1 MPNETEFTSFSV
13 IKERVPVDLSCEYAI
28 KIRPIW
34 EVGRD
39 KLVGLTASPSEE
51 TLKSLRMQRASHVT
65 RKALGVRYMRR
76 LPISCFII
84 AKDEADRIGRTI
96 ESVQP
101 WVNEVIVVDSGSTD
115 DTMAVAIRAGA
126 RAISNAWPGF
136 GQQKRFAEDQCTN
149 DWLLNID
156 ADEVVTP
163 ELCREIEAL
172 FANGSP
178 PCVAYGMP
186 VQLVYPGAS
195 KPRRWARDHWCIRL
209 YDRRAVRF
217 RASAVH
223 DSVVTGSH
231 RYGRLQGAL
240 HHFSMRSFGDMKRK
254 LNERTWL
261 SVEHAELLSSAGLI
275 PRLLTEMPMNF
286 LKYYITRR
294 HFTGGLMGLRYASIH
309 SWYRFLKIYRVWHER
324 TFGAGVLNAGQV
336 PNKRSESID
345 APDNELPRNNAESNQ
360 T

>member
-1 MPNETEFTSFSV
+1 
-13 IKERVPVDLSCEYAI
+13 
-28 KIRPIW
+28 
-34 EVGRD
+34 
-39 KLVGLTASPSEE
+39 
-51 TLKSLRMQRASHVT
+51 
-65 RKALGVRYMRR
+65 MRR

-217 RASAVH
+217 RASGRAQFGRDRQSSVRKTSGCPAPLFDALVQLAFHVAKRAHRKVVQGTLKSSVPMTAGHDRIVH
-223 DSVVTGSH
+223 CRRAKANGAAIVQADAPVVAGPPPWLRRSRIDQLNRHSVGDARRRPVREKRFDFPAKLRCDDFIGIDVQEPVV
-231 RYGRLQGAL
+231 RAL
-240 HHFSMRSFGDMKRK
+240 ILGEA
-254 LNERTWL
+254 L
-261 SVEHAELLSSAGLI
+261 LLSEPRPRIADGASPCTSCHGHRVIGAAAVDNDDLVH
-275 PRLLTEMPMNF
+275 PRLDR
-286 LKYYITRR
+286 TRSSDR
-294 HFTGGLMGLRYASIH
+294 CDPLHLSR
-309 SWYRFLKIYRVWHER
+309 
-324 TFGAGVLNAGQV
+324 
-336 PNKRSESID
+336 
-345 APDNELPRNNAESNQ
+345 
-360 T
+360 

>member
-1 MPNETEFTSFSV
+1 MAWVVRSAPSLCLQAKTGTISLDYDWPNETEFTSFSV

-115 DTMAVAIRAGA
+115 DTMAVATRAGA

-178 PCVAYGMP
+178 PSRRLRNAGSIGLSWSVEAKAVGPRPLVHPP
-186 VQLVYPGAS
+186 VRS
-195 KPRRWARDHWCIRL
+195 PRRSLSRVGSARFGR
-209 YDRRAVRF
+209 DRQSSVRKTSGCPAPLFDALVWRHETQVERADMAFGRAC
-217 RASAVH
+217 RAS
-223 DSVVTGSH
+223 
-231 RYGRLQGAL
+231 
-240 HHFSMRSFGDMKRK
+240 F
-254 LNERTWL
+254 ERRTYPTL
-261 SVEHAELLSSAGLI
+261 VDRNADEL
-275 PRLLTEMPMNF
+275 P
-286 LKYYITRR
+286 
-294 HFTGGLMGLRYASIH
+294 ASII
-309 SWYRFLKIYRVWHER
+309 SR
-324 TFGAGVLNAGQV
+324 
-336 PNKRSESID
+336 D
-345 APDNELPRNNAESNQ
+345 AILPVA
-360 T
+360 

>member
-1 MPNETEFTSFSV
+1 
-13 IKERVPVDLSCEYAI
+13 
-28 KIRPIW
+28 
-34 EVGRD
+34 
-39 KLVGLTASPSEE
+39 
-51 TLKSLRMQRASHVT
+51 
-65 RKALGVRYMRR
+65 MRR

-178 PCVAYGMP
+178 PSRRLRNAGSIGLSWSVEAKAVGPRPLVHPP
-186 VQLVYPGAS
+186 VRS
-195 KPRRWARDHWCIRL
+195 PRRSLSRVGSAQFGRDRQSSVRKTSGCPAPLFDALVWRHETQVERADMAFGRACRASFKRRTYPTLVDRNADELPQVL
-209 YDRRAVRF
+209 YHATPFYRWLDGAAVRF
-217 RASAVH
+217 DPLMVSIFENLSRVARKNVRSRRAQRRA
-223 DSVVTGSH
+223 
-231 RYGRLQGAL
+231 GAKQAKRV
-240 HHFSMRSFGDMKRK
+240 RS
-254 LNERTWL
+254 
-261 SVEHAELLSSAGLI
+261 
-275 PRLLTEMPMNF
+275 
-286 LKYYITRR
+286 
-294 HFTGGLMGLRYASIH
+294 
-309 SWYRFLKIYRVWHER
+309 
-324 TFGAGVLNAGQV
+324 
-336 PNKRSESID
+336 D

>member
-1 MPNETEFTSFSV
+1 
-13 IKERVPVDLSCEYAI
+13 
-28 KIRPIW
+28 
-34 EVGRD
+34 
-39 KLVGLTASPSEE
+39 LVGLTANPSEE

-336 PNKRSESID
+336 PTTRSESTD